1 MSEIIIFLIQTPAV
15 LAMIVSAL
23 ILAVVGC
30 ALAVVINRRRDHTSP
45 AASPATEG
53 RIGPVRRLLRRIR
66 VGQRRVAE
74 TGSFD
79 PDRAD
84 ANAVYKNI
92 AIWGD
97 ESQPMDRRHRAL
109 HEARSRLNRLADTIL
124 ASHAAEHAAA
134 TRLAADTPQVN
145 RRTEI
150 LLVDDEATLRDLTA
164 LSLREMGFIV
174 HRADNAEEAMA
185 IIRGRSGNIDLVLS
199 DVVMPGAS
207 GPELAGEIART
218 HPEIPVMFM
227 SGYEQRRLA
236 KERMIPPAMLC
247 LSKPFTLEE
256 LLVAIR
262 EVLASRRHHAVK
274 T

>member
-1 MSEIIIFLIQTPAV
+1 MSEIITFLMQTPAV
-15 LAMIVSAL
+15 LGLIVSAL
-23 ILAVVGC
+23 ILAVVGG
-30 ALAVVINRRRDHTSP
+30 AMTAVLNRRRGQSTAVAPPVDVL
-45 AASPATEG
+45 G
-53 RIGPVRRLLRRIR
+53 GPVRRLLRRIR
-66 VGQRRVAE
+66 VGQRRITE

-84 ANAVYKNI
+84 ANAVFRNI

-97 ESQPMDRRHRAL
+97 ESQPMDLRHRAL

-124 ASHAAEHAAA
+124 AAHAAESAAA
-134 TRLAADTPQVN
+134 SLMAADTPKAS

-185 IIRGRSGNIDLVLS
+185 IIAGRSGNIDLVLS

-256 LLVAIR
+256 LLAAIR
-262 EVLASRRHHAVK
+262 DVLASRRHHIVK